1 MLQGVLLRLHLIMND
16 KANSYEKRNPS
27 AVKRRISTGSIA
39 IPFLI
44 TILISMVILGG
55 FGYYIYHRLTDDNH
69 EIADM
74 PGAVTSI
81 SENDIFQI
89 FMVLQ
94 PDHPDR
100 KPAAMLFRF
109 DPLRKEEYCIGIPMT
124 LQVEHNDQKMT
135 LQQCIENYGV
145 SFARD
150 AVEIALDQEID
161 RYIAMDSAGF
171 QRVVTIFGNV
181 SCVVTIHDDGLD
193 PSDVSQM
200 LDHSQLEVLL
210 TSNQYYSETERCT
223 VIGQAISQLI
233 NQANA
238 KRILLSLDGSF
249 SAVVNATSNDLTALD
264 FTSHRHALAYV
275 LEHVTAPA
283 KTTSLYGTEQ
293 DGVLI
298 LNDSDLETLKL
309 LFSQIS

>member
-1 MLQGVLLRLHLIMND
+1 MNE
-16 KANSYEKRNPS
+16 KANTYEKRNAS
-27 AVKRRISTGSIA
+27 VAKSRSSTGSIA

-55 FGYYIYHRLTDDNH
+55 FGYYIYHRLTDDNY
-69 EIADM
+69 EIAEM
-74 PGAVTSI
+74 PGATASI

-109 DPLRKEEYCIGIPMT
+109 DPLRKEEYCIGIPMN

-135 LQQCIENYGV
+135 LQQCIEKYGV
-145 SFARD
+145 PLARD
-150 AVEIALDQEID
+150 AVGTALDQEID
-161 RYIAMDSAGF
+161 RYIAMDSSGF

-181 SCVVTIHDDGLD
+181 SCVVTIDDDGLD
-193 PSDVSQM
+193 PSDVSQQ
-200 LDHSQLEVLL
+200 LDHTQLEVLL

-233 NQANA
+233 NQANS
-238 KRILLSLDGSF
+238 KRILLNLDGSF
-249 SAVVNATSNDLTALD
+249 SSVVNATTSDLTAVD

-283 KTTSLYGTEQ
+283 KMSSIYGTEQ

-298 LNDSDLETLKL
+298 LNESSLEALKL
-309 LFSQIS
+309 LFSQTS